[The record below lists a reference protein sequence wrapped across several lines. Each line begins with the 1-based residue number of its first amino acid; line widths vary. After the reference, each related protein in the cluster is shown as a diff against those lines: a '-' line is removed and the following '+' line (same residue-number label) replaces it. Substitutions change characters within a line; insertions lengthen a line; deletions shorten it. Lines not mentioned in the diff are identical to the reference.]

1 MRALPLLSLLIGS
14 CITVPVLAANSSP
27 EATEWLNKLAQAEQK
42 QSYQGSFVYERNGS
56 FSSHDIWHRVQDG
69 KVSERLLQLDG
80 AAQEIVRV
88 DGKVQCVSGSL
99 AGGANGLV
107 NPPDA
112 AQRSLDPLKLMSWY
126 DLSVAGK
133 SRVADRDAVIVTLT
147 PRDQHRYAFEL
158 HLDRRT
164 GLPLRS
170 LMLNDKGQLL
180 ERFQMTRLDTDDL
193 PTDHDLQ
200 ASAACKPVER
210 VANSTGDA
218 VAGWRSDW
226 LPPGFELINSTVRRD
241 PERNSAISSLMYDD
255 GLARFSVFLEPV
267 KDDGGADVRTQLGPT
282 SAVSRRLN
290 TPKGKV
296 QVTVVGE
303 IPLGTAERIALSMR
317 PQDAQARQ

>member
-14 CITVPVLAANSSP
+14 CMTVPALAANSSP
-27 EATEWLNKLAQAEQK
+27 EASEWLNKLAQAEQK

-56 FSSHDIWHRVQDG
+56 FSSHDIWHRVEGD

-80 AAQEIVRV
+80 TAQEIVRV
-88 DGKVQCVSGSL
+88 DGKVECVSGAL
-99 AGGANGLV
+99 ASGV
-107 NPPDA
+107 TTPPDTA
-112 AQRSLDPLKLMSWY
+112 PRVLDPLKLMGWY

-133 SRVADRDAVIVTLT
+133 SRVAGRDAVIVTLT

-158 HLDRRT
+158 HLDRTT

-180 ERFQMTRLDTDDL
+180 ERFQMTRLDTDELPSDDDL
-193 PTDHDLQ
+193 R
-200 ASAACKPVER
+200 ASAACKPVQH
-210 VANSTGDA
+210 AAAAGNDS

-226 LPPGFELINSTVRRD
+226 LPPGFELVNSSVRRD
-241 PERNSAISSLMYDD
+241 PKRGSSVSSLMYDD
-255 GLARFSVFLEPV
+255 GLARFSVFLEAV
-267 KDDGGADVRTQLGPT
+267 KDDGGTDVRTQLGPT

-296 QVTVVGE
+296 MVTVVGE
-303 IPLGTAERIALSMR
+303 IPLGTAERVALSMR

>member
-14 CITVPVLAANSSP
+14 CMTVPVLAANSSP
-27 EATEWLNKLAQAEQK
+27 QASEWLGKLAQAEQK

-56 FSSHDIWHRVQDG
+56 FSSHDIWHRVEDG

-80 AAQEIVRV
+80 AAQEILRV
-88 DGKVQCVSGSL
+88 DGKVECVSG
-99 AGGANGLV
+99 ALV
-107 NPPDA
+107 SGVTTPADA
-112 AQRSLDPLKLMSWY
+112 AQRVLDPLKLMGWY

-133 SRVADRDAVIVTLT
+133 SRVAGRDAVIVTLT

-158 HLDRRT
+158 HLDRNT

-180 ERFQMTRLDTDDL
+180 ERFQMTRLDTTKPPSDDDL
-193 PTDHDLQ
+193 RPS
-200 ASAACKPVER
+200 ASCKPVQR
-210 VANSTGDA
+210 VAPASSDS

-226 LPPGFELINSTVRRD
+226 LPPGFELVNSSVRRD
-241 PERNSAISSLMYDD
+241 PKRDSTVSSLMYDD

-267 KDDGGADVRTQLGPT
+267 KDDAGTDVRTQLGPT

-296 QVTVVGE
+296 IVTVVGE
-303 IPLGTAERIALSMR
+303 IPLGTAERVALSMR

>member
-14 CITVPVLAANSSP
+14 CMMVPALAANSSP
-27 EATEWLNKLAQAEQK
+27 EAGEWLNKLAQAEQK

-56 FSSHDIWHRVQDG
+56 FSSHEIWHKVENG

-80 AAQEIVRV
+80 AAQEVVRV
-88 DGKVQCVSGSL
+88 DGKVECVSGAL
-99 AGGANGLV
+99 AGGV
-107 NPPDA
+107 TPPADA
-112 AQRSLDPLKLMSWY
+112 AQRLLDPLKLMGWY

-133 SRVADRDAVIVTLT
+133 SRVAGRDAVIVTLT

-158 HLDRRT
+158 HLDRAT

-170 LMLNDKGQLL
+170 LMINDKGQLL
-180 ERFQMTRLDTDDL
+180 ERFQMTRLDAEVPSDEDL
-193 PTDHDLQ
+193 R
-200 ASAACKPVER
+200 ASAACKPVQH
-210 VANSTGDA
+210 VAAASNDK

-226 LPPGFELINSTVRRD
+226 LPPGFELINSSVRRD
-241 PERNSAISSLMYDD
+241 PKQGGAVSSLMYDD
-255 GLARFSVFLEPV
+255 GLARFSVFLEQV
-267 KDDGGADVRTQLGPT
+267 DDDGGNDMRTQLGPT

-296 QVTVVGE
+296 MVTVVGE
-303 IPLGTAERIALSMR
+303 IPLGTAERVALSMR

>member
-1 MRALPLLSLLIGS
+1 MRALPLLSLLLGS
-14 CITVPVLAANSSP
+14 SLTVQALAANSSP
-27 EATEWLNKLAQAEQK
+27 EAGEWLNKLARAEQE

-56 FSSHDIWHRVQDG
+56 FSSHNIWHRVQGG
-69 KVSERLLQLDG
+69 KVSERLMQLDG

-88 DGKVQCVSGSL
+88 DGRVQCVSGDLLSG
-99 AGGANGLV
+99 AGA
-107 NPPDA
+107 PPDSA
-112 AQRSLDPLKLMSWY
+112 PRLLDPLKLMSWY

-133 SRVADRDAVIVTLT
+133 SRVAGRDAVIVTLT

-164 GLPLRS
+164 GLALRS

-193 PTDHDLQ
+193 PDDADLK

-210 VANSTGDA
+210 VAATQPATVS
-218 VAGWRSDW
+218 GWRSDW
-226 LPPGFELINSTVRRD
+226 LPPGFELVNSSVRQDSARKSTV
-241 PERNSAISSLMYDD
+241 SSLMYDD
-255 GLARFSVFLEPV
+255 GLARFSVFLEPIG
-267 KDDGGADVRTQLGPT
+267 DGARNDTRLQLGPT
-282 SAVSRRLN
+282 VAVSRNLT

-296 QVTVVGE
+296 MVTVVGE
-303 IPLGTAERIALSMR
+303 IPLGTAERVALSMR

>member
-14 CITVPVLAANSSP
+14 CMTVPALAANSSP
-27 EATEWLNKLAQAEQK
+27 EANEWLNKLAQAEQK

-56 FSSHDIWHRVQDG
+56 FSSHDIWHRVQGG
-69 KVSERLLQLDG
+69 KVSERLLQLDDT
-80 AAQEIVRV
+80 AQEIVRIN
-88 DGKVQCVSGSL
+88 GKVHCVSGGL
-99 AGGANGLV
+99 ASSASTFATA
-107 NPPDA
+107 PEA

-126 DLSVAGK
+126 DLRVAGK
-133 SRVADRDAVIVTLT
+133 SRIAGRDAVILTLA
-147 PRDQHRYAFEL
+147 PRDQHRYGFEL

-180 ERFQMTRLDTDDL
+180 ERFQMTRLDTDHVPSDQ
-193 PTDHDLQ
+193 DLQ
-200 ASAACKPVER
+200 ASATCQAVEPG
-210 VANSTGDA
+210 ATASKET

-226 LPPGFELINSTVRRD
+226 LPPGFELVTSSVRRD
-241 PERNSAISSLMYDD
+241 AQRDSSISSLMYDD
-255 GLARFSVFLEPV
+255 GLARFSVFLEPI
-267 KDDGGADVRTQLGPT
+267 KDEGGADVRTQLGPT

-296 QVTVVGE
+296 MVTVVGE
-303 IPLGTAERIALSMR
+303 IPLGTAERVALSMR

>member
-14 CITVPVLAANSSP
+14 CMTVPALAANSSP
-27 EATEWLNKLAQAEQK
+27 EASEWLNKLAQAEQK

-56 FSSHDIWHRVQDG
+56 FSSHDIWHRVDDG

-88 DGKVQCVSGSL
+88 DGKVQCVSGAL
-99 AGGANGLV
+99 ASGVTA
-107 NPPDA
+107 PPDTA
-112 AQRSLDPLKLMSWY
+112 PRVLDPLKLMGWY

-133 SRVADRDAVIVTLT
+133 SRVAGRDAVIIALS

-158 HLDRRT
+158 HLDRHS

-180 ERFQMTRLDTDDL
+180 ERFQMTRLDTDDV
-193 PTDHDLQ
+193 PSDADLRPG
-200 ASAACKPVER
+200 AGCKPVQH
-210 VANSTGDA
+210 VAAGSNDT

-226 LPPGFELINSTVRRD
+226 LPPGFELVNSSVRRV
-241 PERNSAISSLMYDD
+241 PKRNSSVSSLMYDD
-255 GLARFSVFLEPV
+255 GLARFSVFIEQV
-267 KDDGGADVRTQLGPT
+267 SDDGGTDMRTQLGPT

-296 QVTVVGE
+296 MVTVVGE
-303 IPLGTAERIALSMR
+303 IPLGTAERVALSMR